1 LGLTEFTQ
9 IEILADKA
17 LVSCAFNGSSAAFN
31 AGDSLMNEAL
41 FTDFQKRLLLLHYFN
56 FFLNNPFDGFIAWT
70 ANLIHW
76 FLFFRNF
83 DRFLFN
89 NSRGFNLLL
98 NFRYW
103 FFNFHFQG
111 LLLLLDHLMLRYSD
125 DLLNNDV
132 SLLLSVFIVLLK
144 PHDLS
149 GLPVLHLVG
158 ICGR

>member
-1 LGLTEFTQ
+1 
-9 IEILADKA
+9 
-17 LVSCAFNGSSAAFN
+17 
-31 AGDSLMNEAL
+31 MNEAL
-41 FTDFQKRLLLLHYFN
+41 FTDFQKRLLLLHHFN

-89 NSRGFNLLL
+89 SRRGFNLLL

-111 LLLLLDHLMLRYSD
+111 LLLLLDHLSLRYSD
-125 DLLNNDV
+125 DLLNTDV
-132 SLLLSVFIVLLK
+132 TLLLSVFIVLLK

-149 GLPVLHLVG
+149 GLPVWHQVR
-158 ICGR
+158 ICGRQVLLKQQKCLIVFFLSIALVKNNR